1 MTDPSNQRPAGG
13 DTDPG
18 AMVRDA
24 RLAQALRHMPDAH
37 MQPSAQTRQAVL
49 QAALKAAGAGRVV
62 PPSAPRRWWH
72 RWVGQSGQPRHSVP
86 WSAALASVLVV
97 GFVAVLWQG
106 QEVPD
111 AEPDR
116 AQPQRSAAVQPD
128 TAATPT
134 LQVPAPAPVVADA
147 LKDKAKKKNDA
158 VLGRTSA
165 PRQEAVAPAAAV
177 AEMAQA
183 QRRLDAPAAN
193 RATLPAAAVDR
204 TASVADTAAQAP
216 APSAAPAR
224 SRAEERVVASRTM
237 VAEAASPV
245 DVVLTVG
252 AEQTTVPL
260 AQAGAL
266 LAQLRGLP
274 FAAAPLAAAP
284 LSAKPVAAGVAAE
297 VAVAKSS
304 GAVAAPQAKAM
315 SPAPEVLMVELPGQ
329 GRWVI
334 SPYQVRYQP
343 LVQVAGGG
351 AVAAEAGSQAKV
363 SALTAAQYADLRR
376 RMLELGQIR

>member
-1 MTDPSNQRPAGG
+1 MTDPSKQTVAGG
-13 DTDPG
+13 TDREG
-18 AMVRDA
+18 SLRDA
-24 RLAQALRHMPDAH
+24 RLAQALRHMPDAD
-37 MQPSAQTRQAVL
+37 MQPRAQTRQAVL
-49 QAALKAAGAGRVV
+49 HAALQAAGAGQAAR
-62 PPSAPRRWWH
+62 PSAQRHWWH
-72 RWVGQSGQPRHSVP
+72 RWVGQSEKPRHSVP

-158 VLGRTSA
+158 VLGRTNA
-165 PRQEAVAPAAAV
+165 PRQEAVAPAAVV
-177 AEMAQA
+177 AEIAQA

-193 RATLPAAAVDR
+193 MATLPAAAVDR

-224 SRAEERVVASRTM
+224 SRAEERVAASRAM
-237 VAEAASPV
+237 VAEATAPV

-284 LSAKPVAAGVAAE
+284 LSAKPVAAGAAAE
-297 VAVAKSS
+297 MAVAKSS

-315 SPAPEVLMVELPGQ
+315 SPAPEVLTVELPGQ

-334 SPYQVRYQP
+334 SPHQVRYQP

-351 AVAAEAGSQAKV
+351 AVDAEAGSQAKV

-376 RMLELGQIR
+376 RMLELGLIR